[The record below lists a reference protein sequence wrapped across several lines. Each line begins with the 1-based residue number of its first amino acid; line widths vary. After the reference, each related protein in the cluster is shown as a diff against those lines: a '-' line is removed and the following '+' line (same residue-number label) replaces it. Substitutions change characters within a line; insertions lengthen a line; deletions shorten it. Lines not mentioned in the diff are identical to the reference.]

1 MIYKENKGSF
11 IHRVNYGLPF
21 ETLAIEEANGCPFY
35 CEYCFLKS
43 YFSER
48 DVVLYTNKKSLF
60 EELERRLSEGK
71 KRRFYLGEYSEPLW
85 TNRFNGLVSEIIEIF
100 RGYPEEELEVR
111 TKFNDVDFL
120 KDIRPSKNIIFAW
133 SLLPEDISERIEK
146 GVPSVEERIKAM
158 VKTKEMGFRIGVRL
172 EPLLFYKGWE
182 DGYSKLM
189 KKVSFALDE
198 PLEMGALRLTPS
210 LRRLI
215 YSKNPESEIL
225 KNEFILSKDGKLRYP
240 RGIRFRLY
248 NYILSLIPKSRV
260 RIYMEEEFLIETL
273 TKITRCSII
282 R

>member
-85 TNRFNGLVSEIIEIF
+85 ANRFNGLVSEIIEIF

-120 KDIRPSKNIIFAW
+120 KDIRPLKNIIFAW

-172 EPLLFYKGWE
+172 EPLLLYKGWE

>member
-1 MIYKENKGSF
+1 LIYKENKGSF

-85 TNRFNGLVSEIIEIF
+85 ANRFNGLVSEIIEIF

-120 KDIRPSKNIIFAW
+120 KDIRPLKNIIFAW

-172 EPLLFYKGWE
+172 EPLLLYKGWE